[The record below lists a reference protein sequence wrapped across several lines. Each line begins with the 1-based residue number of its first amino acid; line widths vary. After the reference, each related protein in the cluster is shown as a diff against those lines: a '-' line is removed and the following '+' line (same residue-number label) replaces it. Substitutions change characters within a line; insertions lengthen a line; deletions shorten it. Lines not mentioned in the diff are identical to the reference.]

1 MDKQDILRLCRD
13 CAASIYGTAPPS
25 PQYAER
31 VAKLLFMT
39 AAHESLAFRFRR
51 QIGFRRETCTGAFGL
66 WQCELASI
74 EASID
79 LIHRPD
85 RRPLRDRCLAWL
97 DRWPGLE
104 DVDLSHRTLGI
115 ALLALQEPRGDP
127 LSCLLARLHYLRVPE
142 AVPATVQD
150 MAVYAKRYYNTR
162 LGKATAANYLSAYE
176 KWWK

>member
-150 MAVYAKRYYNTR
+150 MAVYAKAHYNTR